1 MLAAARATAAL
12 RVTVRKAAPRL
23 LVPPAIATTT
33 LVITR
38 NAARCD
44 EQLVVRKPPKL
55 HLLRPDRFGVV
66 VPHGGWRLWCLV
78 TRRLARWLALF
89 GPVACWAPAAYV
101 LGLRNL
107 WFAHLLWATEAAGPT
122 VTKLAQWSATRRD
135 VFPGAFC
142 DHMERLQD
150 AARKHGRLDSELALL
165 DALGAGWRNTVA
177 IEPEPVGSG
186 VVAQVHRGVY
196 EGRRVA
202 VKLVHPATRRAVS
215 EDLAVLAAL
224 ARAADGL
231 APSIAKFLDP
241 VGLVDDFS
249 EKMGRSSSMEF
260 EADALRK
267 LRKNF
272 SREAGVAIPEPRR
285 ARAEPSRASGVE
297 PIRTLAGSSRG
308 AARSSSPS
316 RTACRWRTVCGRSRA
331 RRRPRR
337 RSGPSRRGAS
347 ARC

>member
-12 RVTVRKAAPRL
+12 RVTARKAAPRL

-38 NAARCD
+38 NAPRCD
-44 EQLVVRKPPKL
+44 DQLVVRKPPKL

-150 AARKHGRLDSELALL
+150 AARPHGRLDSELALL
-165 DALGAGWRNTVA
+165 DALGANWRNRVA

-285 ARAEPSRASGVE
+285 ARAEPNRASGVE
-297 PIRTLAGSSRG
+297 PIRTIAGSSRG